1 MLRGLPW
8 IFQTP
13 EINEQIFQLL
23 EQRGT
28 GGKQATGRPGM
39 DLWHV
44 LVLGVVRLALDGD
57 DDRLAYVVHS
67 DT

>member
-1 MLRGLPW
+1 VLRGLQW

-23 EQRGT
+23 EQRVT

-44 LVLGVVRLALDGD
+44 LVLGVVRLALDCD
-57 DDRLAYVVHS
+57 DDRLEYVVHS